1 LRRFHVD
8 FGSHRAVCANL
19 AAVGVN
25 HRDQDEAEMNG
36 RRRFFRTIGLGF
48 LLAGG
53 TTAAPGADFA
63 LTGQPQQT
71 SSPTTPER
79 RTTYKLF
86 SVRAGDSVE
95 DAMNAVAREG
105 FQYAGSIQ
113 RYGQTEF
120 IFVKW
125 VPVEPVTSEGAD
137 NKARWLTPRV
147 VELKPSS

>member
-1 LRRFHVD
+1 
-8 FGSHRAVCANL
+8 
-19 AAVGVN
+19 VN

-53 TTAAPGADFA
+53 TTAAPGAQFA
-63 LTGQPQQT
+63 LTAKPQPT
-71 SSPTTPER
+71 SSPTTPEQR
-79 RTTYKLF
+79 PQYRLF

-113 RYGQTEF
+113 RYGQTEL

-125 VPVEPVTSEGAD
+125 VSVEPVTSERAGD
-137 NKARWLTPRV
+137 KARWRTPRV
-147 VELKPSS
+147 VELRPSS

>member
-1 LRRFHVD
+1 
-8 FGSHRAVCANL
+8 
-19 AAVGVN
+19 VGVN

-53 TTAAPGADFA
+53 TTAAPGAEFA
-63 LTGQPQQT
+63 LTAKPQPT
-71 SSPTTPER
+71 SSPTTPEQR
-79 RTTYKLF
+79 PQYKLF

-95 DAMNAVAREG
+95 DAMNAVARKG

-125 VPVEPVTSEGAD
+125 VPVEPVTSEGAGD
-137 NKARWLTPRV
+137 EARWRTPRV
-147 VELKPSS
+147 VELNLSS

>member
-1 LRRFHVD
+1 
-8 FGSHRAVCANL
+8 
-19 AAVGVN
+19 VGVH

-53 TTAAPGADFA
+53 TTAAPGAEFA
-63 LTGQPQQT
+63 LTAKPQPT
-71 SSPTTPER
+71 SPPPASER
-79 RTTYKLF
+79 RPQYKLF

-95 DAMNAVAREG
+95 HAMNAVAREG

-125 VPVEPVTSEGAD
+125 VPVEPATSEGAD
-137 NKARWLTPRV
+137 DMARWRTPRV

>member
-1 LRRFHVD
+1 RRFHVD
-8 FGSHRAVCANL
+8 FGSHRAVCANWV
-19 AAVGVN
+19 AVAVN
-25 HRDQDEAEMNG
+25 RRDQDEAEMNG
-36 RRRFFRTIGLGF
+36 RRQFFRTIGLGF

-53 TTAAPGADFA
+53 TTAAPSAEFA
-63 LTGQPQQT
+63 LTAKPQPA
-71 SSPTTPER
+71 SSPTHRDPR
-79 RTTYKLF
+79 PQYKLF

-113 RYGQTEF
+113 RYGQTEL

-125 VPVEPVTSEGAD
+125 VLVEPVTSDGGD
-137 NKARWLTPRV
+137 DKAKWRKPRV

>member
-1 LRRFHVD
+1 
-8 FGSHRAVCANL
+8 
-19 AAVGVN
+19 
-25 HRDQDEAEMNG
+25 MNG

-53 TTAAPGADFA
+53 TAAAPDEEFA
-63 LTGQPQQT
+63 LTANAEPTSPPPAPEQRPQ
-71 SSPTTPER
+71 
-79 RTTYKLF
+79 YKLF

-95 DAMNAVAREG
+95 DAMNAVARKG

-125 VPVEPVTSEGAD
+125 IPVEPVTSEVAGD
-137 NKARWLTPRV
+137 EARWRTPRV
-147 VELKPSS
+147 VELNLSS

>member
-1 LRRFHVD
+1 
-8 FGSHRAVCANL
+8 
-19 AAVGVN
+19 
-25 HRDQDEAEMNG
+25 M
-36 RRRFFRTIGLGF
+36 GLGF

-53 TTAAPGADFA
+53 TTAAAGEEFA
-63 LTGQPQQT
+63 LTARPLST
-71 SSPTTPER
+71 SSPTTPEER
-79 RTTYKLF
+79 PQYKLF

-105 FQYAGSIQ
+105 FQYAGSIE

-125 VPVEPVTSEGAD
+125 VPVEPIMSEAAGD
-137 NKARWLTPRV
+137 KAGWRTPRV

>member
-1 LRRFHVD
+1 
-8 FGSHRAVCANL
+8 
-19 AAVGVN
+19 
-25 HRDQDEAEMNG
+25 MNG

-53 TTAAPGADFA
+53 TTAAPGAEFA
-63 LTGQPQQT
+63 LTAKPQPT
-71 SSPTTPER
+71 SPTTTPEQR
-79 RTTYKLF
+79 PRYKLF

-125 VPVEPVTSEGAD
+125 VPVEPVTSAGAD
-137 NKARWLTPRV
+137 DKARWLTPRV